1 MTSDLMRIAMGKLFR
16 EKKIEI
22 LNCFL
27 GINEARLIVE
37 RQRQRCFGL
46 ENDQNI
52 IKRIDDERSDSP
64 RVFYDLPLRLQ
75 SQLLRMHLT
84 SSNRMAHSSSY
95 FSSKEEYLSSKEDS
109 KSYKSSRHDF
119 RSWRNDFRGSREDLI
134 VHKPIIQGT
143 ILGNRKVAVTSA
155 FKNIPDIEVL
165 NEQLNKLLQE
175 KPLNQRY
182 KVARRT
188 KVKVKN
194 QVKIGK
200 VEYKH
205 QDMRSMSNLP
215 IEKID
220 EMLQKERED
229 EKKKVLQQNNQLNL
243 KTRHYDIDKI
253 HEYIERKRIE
263 AKRNKFEAEKR
274 VERLKSYDSEEIKK
288 YIKLQQKKRKQQRE
302 KVISPSKC
310 CDKKNYDQD
319 AVREYMIKKKEEEIK
334 QEIENK
340 NVSPTKVQSSAK
352 SSQISPTKTQKSSVK
367 WAQRSPTKSLQTSAS
382 KSQSKKIK
390 LRVPMT
396 KTRPT
401 KRFEIAPMELN
412 FDQQNDNELKDNNLE
427 FNNIENHNLNDN
439 LKDDNLND
447 KVDQLQAQIMPKQI
461 DEPDSSQNSP
471 TKSPTK
477 GHRRTQS
484 IVNGDQL
491 REMLSVI
498 INENGDTPTNKSKNG
513 QS

>member
-1 MTSDLMRIAMGKLFR
+1 MRWVSCL

-46 ENDQNI
+46 ENDKDI
-52 IKRIDDERSDSP
+52 VKRIDDERSDSP

-75 SQLLRMHLT
+75 SQLLRMHQT
-84 SSNRMAHSSSY
+84 SSNKMAHSSSY
-95 FSSKEEYLSSKEDS
+95 FSSKEEYLGSREDNRSS
-109 KSYKSSRHDF
+109 KSSRHDF
-119 RSWRNDFRGSREDLI
+119 RSWRKDFRSSREDLI
-134 VHKPIIQGT
+134 VQKPIIQGT
-143 ILGNRKVAVTSA
+143 NLVNRKVAVTSA

-182 KVARRT
+182 KVSRRT

-200 VEYKH
+200 VEYKY

-215 IEKID
+215 VEKLD
-220 EMLQKERED
+220 GMLQKEREE
-229 EKKKVLQQNNQLNL
+229 EKKKVLQRNNQQNL

-288 YIKLQQKKRKQQRE
+288 YIKLQQKKRKQQQE
-302 KVISPSKC
+302 KVVSPSKC

-319 AVREYMIKKKEEEIK
+319 AIREYMMKKKEEEIK

-340 NVSPTKVQSSAK
+340 NVSLTKVQS
-352 SSQISPTKTQKSSVK
+352 SPTKTQKSSVK
-367 WAQRSPTKSLQTSAS
+367 STQRSPTKSLQTSAS
-382 KSQSKKIK
+382 KSQNKKIK
-390 LRVPMT
+390 LKVST
-396 KTRPT
+396 IKTRPT

-412 FDQQNDNELKDNNLE
+412 FDQQNDNQFNDNNSKS
-427 FNNIENHNLNDN
+427 NNLENHNLNHN

-498 INENGDTPTNKSKNG
+498 INENGDTQTNKSKNG
-513 QS
+513 KS